1 MNNLYVQPLLI
12 PLKKQRS
19 RSFSS
24 IFIFL
29 IAIMFYQC
37 GDPTAFTSHQNT
49 ENNMKNPASHLI
61 SSELPQVTIRSLGGL
76 RASKGFAPIQL
87 ISETDHMLT
96 LTNYREGTRDFVNKE
111 NGTHWSADSS
121 LLAHLRD
128 CSHEDV
134 HASLDIQSSSS
145 VTPLENHNQTDK
157 KQTKNMNGMCIDT
170 IDILIAYTEGAVA
183 DVGSEATLFQR
194 INRDLALGNLAIGNQ
209 LEAGLVTPTVQ
220 YRVVDFVPV
229 TYADL
234 NSPSDTII
242 TQLAQQNNGNDGLDI
257 LHDMRETLGADWVVL
272 YAAPGWNQVGGAT
285 CGQVRRLLT
294 DLNTAPLPYQDGF
307 AWVNTLWV
315 CEDRMASAHELGH
328 LLGCTHNTS
337 PNAGLLPSSQ
347 GFYMNGSQDI
357 RSSLV
362 GRPPLTNASLNR
374 LPVYSNP
381 LALWEGLPF
390 GSTNAANCTG
400 TIGVSHSTVSAYRD
414 AQVLGGTGLR
424 LSTLTSDLAPTNIGQ
439 YYDHELLYENIG
451 CTTVTVS
458 DVSLTNH
465 DPVRFEIV
473 QDECTGQEVMA
484 GESCVV
490 YVRFTP
496 IDLDTE
502 EATVILNMV
511 ESTAPWF
518 SHQITAQGGWIRGDT
533 NSDGSVNIADSIK
546 LLDYLFGGETLV
558 WLDTGDTNN
567 DGIINIA
574 DSIYLLMYLF
584 QGGEAPA
591 QPFPEPGVP

>member
-1 MNNLYVQPLLI
+1 MNNSCICAQKTNYFFFPI
-12 PLKKQRS
+12 R
-19 RSFSS
+19 
-24 IFIFL
+24 IIL
-29 IAIMFYQC
+29 IATLFYQC
-37 GDPTAFTSHQNT
+37 GDTTTFTSNQNIT
-49 ENNMKNPASHLI
+49 EKNEEYSSHLI
-61 SSELPQVTIRSLGGL
+61 SSTLPQVTIRSPGGL
-76 RASKGFAPIQL
+76 RASKGFAPTQL

-96 LTNYREGTRDFVNKE
+96 LANYIGGIRDFVNKE
-111 NGTHWSADSS
+111 TGVNWSADSP
-121 LLAHLRD
+121 LPINLRD
-128 CSHEDV
+128 CPHEEV
-134 HASLDIQSSSS
+134 HASVDLIHFSEESI
-145 VTPLENHNQTDK
+145 ENHDQTEK

-170 IDILIAYTEGAVA
+170 IDILIAYTEEAVA
-183 DVGSEATLFQR
+183 DVGSEAALFQR

-209 LEAGLVTPTVQ
+209 LEAGLVTPVVQ

-229 TYADL
+229 DYADL
-234 NSPSDTII
+234 NVASDTII
-242 TQLAQQNNGNDGLDI
+242 TQLSQQNNGNDGLDI

-272 YAAPGWNQVGGAT
+272 YAAPGWNQAGGPT
-285 CGQVRRLLT
+285 CGQVRTLLT
-294 DLNTAPLPYQDGF
+294 DLNTAPIPYQDGF

-347 GFYMNGSQDI
+347 GFYLNGSQGI

-381 LALWEGLPF
+381 LAIWEGLPF

-424 LSTLTSDLAPTNIGQ
+424 VSTLTSDLAPTNMGQ
-439 YYDHELLYENIG
+439 HYDHELLYENIG

-458 DVSLTNH
+458 DVSLTDH
-465 DPVRFEIV
+465 DPIKFEIV
-473 QDECTGQEVMA
+473 QDECTGQEVIA
-484 GESCVV
+484 GESCAV

-496 IDLDTE
+496 VDLDTE
-502 EATVILNMV
+502 EATVVLEMV

-518 SHQITAQGGWIRGDT
+518 SHHITARGGWIRGDT

-546 LLDYLFGGETLV
+546 LLDYLFGGESLV
-558 WLDTGDTNN
+558 WLDTGDINN

-584 QGGEAPA
+584 QGGEEPDL
-591 QPFPEPGVP
+591 PFPEPGMP